1 MKLWRPQADREHVA
15 DFGREAE
22 IRCRNS
28 GMPLPKKP
36 RSHEDLP
43 VFKQAWDVVVEIH
56 KTGENVPRS
65 FRYNELPVVK
75 LQAMEA
81 VHCIRRAQ
89 SDKEERVRHLEKGLE
104 SLEFVRLY
112 VRLMYD
118 LRMISLKRFTLLAR
132 LIENTV
138 RQLSGWLKSSGK
150 QMG

>member
-1 MKLWRPQADREHVA
+1 M
-15 DFGREAE
+15 
-22 IRCRNS
+22 S
-28 GMPLPKKP
+28 LPKKP

-75 LQAMEA
+75 LKAMEA

-89 SDKEERVRHLEKGLE
+89 HSRDNRIMHIENGIEA
-104 SLEFVRLY
+104 LEFVRLY
-112 VRLMYD
+112 VRLMHD
-118 LRMISLKRFTLLAR
+118 LKMISLKRFTLLAR

-138 RQLSGWLKSSGK
+138 RQMTGWLKSSAK
-150 QMG
+150 EMG